1 MGGGVNSRWAT
12 TLSVLLA
19 LVLVV
24 VLGGVALARVANRWE
39 ARRTAVAGDVGPA
52 EVPAG
57 PGPTDDVALVGDSIT
72 EQAEET
78 LLTSLRP
85 PYHVRISGRGGYR
98 IEEMEPYAIELA
110 TGKPEQVVIN
120 LGTNDVL
127 RDWPLDKSVAALNR
141 MVTKFKD
148 TRCVHLVT
156 ISEHILIAEDPAIKD
171 RAVALNAEIRKLAQ
185 SRNYDVIDWSGLVA
199 GYVAQGEPEGSIS
212 GDTVHPSELG
222 QKKLAE
228 LYREG
233 LARCA

>member
-1 MGGGVNSRWAT
+1 MNSRWAT

-24 VLGGVALARVANRWE
+24 VLGGVALARVSNRWE
-39 ARRTAVAGDVGPA
+39 ARRTAVAGDIGPV
-52 EVPAG
+52 EVPPG

-78 LLTSLRP
+78 FQTSLQP
-85 PYHVRISGRGGYR
+85 PYHLRISGRGGYR

-110 TGKPEQVVIN
+110 TGNPEQVVIN

-127 RDWPLDKSVAALNR
+127 RNWPLDKSVAALNR
-141 MVTKFKD
+141 MVNEFKG
-148 TRCVHLVT
+148 TRCLHLVT
-156 ISEHILIAEDPAIKD
+156 ISEHIVIADDTGVTD
-171 RAVALNAEIRKLAQ
+171 RAVALNAEIRRLAQ
-185 SRNYDVIDWSGLVA
+185 GRNFDVIDWNGLVTD
-199 GYVAQGEPEGSIS
+199 YTSRGEPDGPIS
-212 GDTVHPSELG
+212 GDTVHPSEVG
-222 QKKLAE
+222 RKKLTD